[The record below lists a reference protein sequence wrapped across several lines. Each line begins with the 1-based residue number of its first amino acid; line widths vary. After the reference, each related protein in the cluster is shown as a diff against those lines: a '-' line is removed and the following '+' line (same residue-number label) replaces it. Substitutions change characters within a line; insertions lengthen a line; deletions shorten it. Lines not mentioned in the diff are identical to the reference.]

1 MEIFV
6 NREQAKIWA
15 SIPREKLAMI
25 QPTLSKHY
33 DILRAYADGEE
44 IESRDPVDSCGWK
57 QERVDRIFFHDSLKY
72 RVKQKVDK
80 PSDRW
85 IPKEGETYFYISS
98 CLNVIMMKHENSDGI
113 SGDLVRVHN
122 CFQTR
127 EVAEAAAERVRL
139 ALKGDNISK

>member
-1 MEIFV
+1 MFV
-6 NREQAKIWA
+6 NREQAKIWT
-15 SIPREKLAMI
+15 SISREELAVI
-25 QPTLSKHY
+25 QPTLSNHY

-44 IESRDPVDSCGWK
+44 IESRDPMDYSCGWK
-57 QERVDRIFFHDSLKY
+57 QEKVDRIFFHDSLKY

-85 IPKEGETYFYISS
+85 IPKEGETYFYVST
-98 CLNVIMMKHENSDGI
+98 CLNVIMTKHENSDGI

-127 EVAEAAAERVRL
+127 EVAEAVADRVRA